1 MKQWRDSLEVI
12 KKQIEA
18 SPDSVILRLNKA
30 AVNLHLLNWED
41 AVNDCGDVLSKDNSN
56 LSALFYRA
64 FANNNLRR
72 YDLAKN
78 DYEKFLSIAP
88 DNMEARLGLAYTY
101 IKLERNNDALDQMNN
116 LVEMFPDSSVVYA
129 ARGELEKEVKL
140 YEPALYDFDEALKRA
155 PANRECTVSKVEI
168 LIRLNRR
175 REAKKA
181 LDEAVSHGVPRGL
194 LLEWYEQCRPR

>member
-12 KKQIEA
+12 KKQLEA
-18 SPDSVILRLNKA
+18 SPEAIGLKLSKA
-30 AVNLHLLNWED
+30 AVNLQLLNWED
-41 AVNDCGDVLSKDNSN
+41 AVNDCSDVLAKDNSN

-64 FANNNLRR
+64 YANNNLRR

-78 DYEKFLSIAP
+78 DYEKFLSMAP
-88 DNMEARLGLAYTY
+88 GNMEARLGLAYTY

-129 ARGELEKEVKL
+129 ARGELEKEMKL
-140 YEPALYDFDEALKRA
+140 YEPALYDLNEALKRN
-155 PANRECTVSKVEI
+155 PSNRECTVSKVEI
-168 LIRLNRR
+168 LITLNRR
-175 REAKKA
+175 REAKDA

-194 LLEWYEQCRPR
+194 LLEWYDKCKPR